1 MSTIIFILAGI
12 VLAVV
17 IMSRIPGL
25 EHFVK
30 PIVGLLFTILQ
41 AVLENAW
48 AWGMFLWKTLWYS
61 HLDVLKHLVLSE
73 DAIDPSVRMKK
84 ESDGPT

>member
-1 MSTIIFILAGI
+1 MSTILFILACV
-12 VLAVV
+12 VLVV
-17 IMSRIPGL
+17 IVMSRIPGL

-30 PIVGLLFTILQ
+30 PIVGLLFTVLQ

-48 AWGMFLWKTLWYS
+48 AWGMYLFKTLWYS
-61 HLDVLKHLVLSE
+61 HLDLFKHMLLSE